1 MADNH
6 IQFRIGSTFEGE
18 GFKKAQAALAE
29 NRKEI
34 ASSVRGLG
42 ELTNALGGISP
53 ATETAVS
60 SVRSLG
66 AAFLS
71 GGIVG
76 GTIQLAIQGISFAV
90 EKGVELFKSFEERT
104 RRLAETMRDDFL
116 AAIGS
121 SEARFK
127 SLSAEMAKANQ
138 QARDLAA
145 VLNGQVA
152 QDVQMKVYQLH
163 MDKLQAVTDNMT
175 EGGKAVVE
183 AQFAMREAT
192 LKAQA
197 AVETSYNNL
206 ELANAEVV
214 NAGKVL
220 AEAER
225 RVAESD
231 IVLNDARQN
240 EAGNAEYLARVQA
253 ENAEAHKALE
263 DATYAVEKARRNAAT
278 ASDRVTLA
286 EKALEV
292 TTKEHNA
299 KILEANRKID
309 EEIVKKNELALKEEE
324 AAAKW
329 KEYLSTAFDREMNAR
344 NELALKE
351 EEARFALQNYTENL
365 KEQYGLVN
373 NQSADEFLQE
383 LEDILNGK
391 KSKKD
396 DARGMPV
403 RVTNPGDIASSFSV
417 NVNGGEGGGGGG
429 GNGPLN
435 FGQQKRANGAA
446 ARQNRNAMN
455 QLNGQ
460 FGQDFQRM
468 IGEITGVRQGQRDS
482 DEFMGNMVSRELPSL
497 VNTYGTERVSEAIS
511 NAASRM
517 LLPSDFAEVFG
528 DIGSVQQML
537 DATLRNNNPEGQ
549 EESQVVGELS
559 KINQKL
565 DRLGLQ

>member
-163 MDKLQAVTDNMT
+163 MDKLQAVADNMT

-278 ASDRVTLA
+278 ASDKVTLA
-286 EKALEV
+286 EQALEV
-292 TTKEHNA
+292 ATKEHDA
-299 KILEANRKID
+299 KILEANKKID
-309 EEIVKKNELALKEEE
+309 EEMVKKNELALKEEE

-329 KEYLSTAFDREMNAR
+329 REYLSTAFEREMNAR
-344 NELALKE
+344 NELARKEEDASIAFQSYIDGLKE
-351 EEARFALQNYTENL
+351 SA
-365 KEQYGLVN
+365 GLVN
-373 NQSADEFLQE
+373 EQSVDEFLHD
-383 LEDILNGK
+383 LADILEGKASSSSSAYASVSPDVNVKNPIPLPVQVPNAQPVVRGFGQHLADVRNDAREQRNLIAQLKGDYEREITQYMLALNTDRSHRTQQQNEMISYYNDTFIPNLLQQYGPSVVEKLFTDANGK
-391 KSKKD
+391 VMLKED
-396 DARGMPV
+396 WERFF
-403 RVTNPGDIASSFSV
+403 SSS
-417 NVNGGEGGGGGG
+417 GG
-429 GNGPLN
+429 
-435 FGQQKRANGAA
+435 FH
-446 ARQNRNAMN
+446 
-455 QLNGQ
+455 
-460 FGQDFQRM
+460 
-468 IGEITGVRQGQRDS
+468 
-482 DEFMGNMVSRELPSL
+482 
-497 VNTYGTERVSEAIS
+497 
-511 NAASRM
+511 RM
-517 LLPSDFAEVFG
+517 LQGFFD
-528 DIGSVQQML
+528 
-537 DATLRNNNPEGQ
+537 
-549 EESQVVGELS
+549 
-559 KINQKL
+559 K
-565 DRLGLQ
+565 LGLR